1 LPFSI
6 YLDADV
12 HPVVARILRGRGFDA
27 ISANDAGYRQAS
39 DREQLDI
46 AVAQRRTLVT
56 FNVRDFVTEAR
67 VYAEEGRDHWGIIV
81 SDQLQVGEVVRRLTK
96 VLGRYAASDMR
107 NRFVWLQTFA

>member
-1 LPFSI
+1 LTPTSIPSSREFSE
-6 YLDADV
+6 A
-12 HPVVARILRGRGFDA
+12 AASTR
-27 ISANDAGYRQAS
+27 SAQTTLGALQAS

-56 FNVRDFVTEAR
+56 FNVRDFVAEAR
-67 VYAEEGRDHWGIIV
+67 VYAQEGRDHWGIIV

-96 VLGRYAASDMR
+96 VLGRYSASDMR

>member
-1 LPFSI
+1 LPFPI

-27 ISANDAGYRQAS
+27 VSANETGRPQAS
-39 DREQLDI
+39 DREQLDF

-67 VYAEEGRDHWGIIV
+67 VFAQEGRDHSGIIV
-81 SDQLQVGEVVRRLTK
+81 SDQLAVGELVRRLTK
-96 VLGRYAASDMR
+96 VLGRYSASDMT
-107 NRFVWLQTFA
+107 NRFVWLHTFA